1 MLITDVTITVVI
13 IITSIIIVIIIII
26 IIIIIRS
33 VGSRPLITDVTAA
46 ALASRISLIRR
57 GCDPITVADHSG
69 VS

>member
-13 IITSIIIVIIIII
+13 IITSIIIV
-26 IIIIIRS
+26 IIIRS

>member
-1 MLITDVTITVVI
+1 MLITDVTITVLI
-13 IITSIIIVIIIII
+13 IITSIIIV
-26 IIIIIRS
+26 IIIRS

-57 GCDPITVADHSG
+57 GCDPITVADQSR

>member
-13 IITSIIIVIIIII
+13 IITSIIVV
-26 IIIIIRS
+26 IIIRS

>member
-1 MLITDVTITVVI
+1 MLITDVTITV
-13 IITSIIIVIIIII
+13 IIIIATI
-26 IIIIIRS
+26 IVVIIIIIRS

>member
-13 IITSIIIVIIIII
+13 IITSIIIV
-26 IIIIIRS
+26 IIIIRS

>member
-13 IITSIIIVIIIII
+13 IIATIIVV
-26 IIIIIRS
+26 IIIRS